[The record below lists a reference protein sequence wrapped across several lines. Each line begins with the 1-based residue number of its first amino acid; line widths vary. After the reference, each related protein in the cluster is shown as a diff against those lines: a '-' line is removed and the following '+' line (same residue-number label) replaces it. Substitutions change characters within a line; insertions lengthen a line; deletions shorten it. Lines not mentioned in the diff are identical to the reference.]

1 MAKLKQKF
9 SLSVEKSNYGVPYIS
24 KVSVEETAK
33 TIYNN
38 VLDGEL
44 SATSVAELFKF
55 TSEVEKKL
63 KEQTDENDSNTF
75 TELVLNEI
83 SLNLNEGNS
92 FSTKNGTKFSTLE
105 TAIKYDYSKCN
116 DPILEKLYIQQEEIK
131 KAIKDRESFLKT
143 VKDSMLISVTDQET
157 GELIENIEVYPP
169 SKSSTTT
176 YKTELLKG

>member
-1 MAKLKQKF
+1 MAKIKQKF

-24 KVSVEETAK
+24 KASVEETSK

-38 VLDGEL
+38 VLEGAL

-63 KEQTDENDSNTF
+63 KEQTDDNGNNTF
-75 TELVLNEI
+75 TELVLADI
-83 SLNLNEGNS
+83 KLNLNDGAS
-92 FSTKNGTKFSTLE
+92 FSSKNGTKFSTLE

-116 DPILEKLYIQQEEIK
+116 DPILDKLYLQQEEIK
-131 KAIKDRESFLKT
+131 KAIKDRETFLRT
-143 VKDSMLISVTDQET
+143 VKGSMLISVTDQET